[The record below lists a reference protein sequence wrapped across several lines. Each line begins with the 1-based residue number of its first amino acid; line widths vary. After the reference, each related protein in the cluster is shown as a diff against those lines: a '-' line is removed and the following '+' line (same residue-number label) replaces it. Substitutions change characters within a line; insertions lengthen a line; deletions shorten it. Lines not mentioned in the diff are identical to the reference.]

1 MLGNIALTIGAILLI
16 LAVLAAI
23 VIPIVRASTQKEQEE
38 AARRPELR
46 IQDERS
52 FQEGRRNL
60 DTADEQLNNTYA
72 EVAASAR
79 QKLNAQ

>member
-23 VIPIVRASTQKEQEE
+23 VIPIVRASAQKEQEE
-38 AARRPELR
+38 AAHRPELG

-52 FQEGRRNL
+52 FQEMQNL
-60 DTADEQLNNTYA
+60 DAADEQLNNTYA
-72 EVAASAR
+72 EVVTSAR
-79 QKLNAQ
+79 QKLNVQ